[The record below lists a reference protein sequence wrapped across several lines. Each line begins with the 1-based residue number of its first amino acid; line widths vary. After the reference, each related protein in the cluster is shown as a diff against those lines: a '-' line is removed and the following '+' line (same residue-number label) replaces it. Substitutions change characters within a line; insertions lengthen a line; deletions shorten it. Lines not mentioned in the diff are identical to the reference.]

1 MIKREC
7 ITCKHIGVS
16 FFRYPCKECY
26 EYKFWEPKEEKEETH
41 QKGIVCGS
49 SEYSRLK
56 GLEAIKGIEDGLSG
70 DTVYKPS
77 HYAKES
83 GGEPK
88 EEKECKDCRHRGI
101 GCECSEPCKNHDRWQ
116 PKDEKEKI
124 SMGDICR
131 IYTSEKEMHEAVEY
145 FKKKGHI
152 MVDAIVDALSELT
165 FENNPGAAASD
176 CVKEF
181 DTVHKPSH
189 YAKGRRFEPK
199 DVIADWELGFN
210 LGNAVKYISRCGRKG
225 DPIEDLQKAKEFI
238 DFEIGEYKKSR
249 DKKEFENFVKTH
261 KDEIKE
267 ALKKMEDDLK

>member
-1 MIKREC
+1 LSEEEERNCLNCKYLEVEEHKDPCRLCNHYAFWKPNEEEKIC
-7 ITCKHIGVS
+7 VTCKHEEVS

-26 EYKFWEPKEEKEETH
+26 EREFW
-41 QKGIVCGS
+41 
-49 SEYSRLK
+49 
-56 GLEAIKGIEDGLSG
+56 
-70 DTVYKPS
+70 
-77 HYAKES
+77 
-83 GGEPK
+83 EPK

-101 GCECSEPCKNHDRWQ
+101 GCECSEPCKNHDRWE
-116 PKDEKEKI
+116 PKEEKEKI
-124 SMGDICR
+124 SMADICAKFVL
-131 IYTSEKEMHEAVEY
+131 EKQMHGAAKY
-145 FKKKGHI
+145 IDKKRHD
-152 MVDAIVDALSELT
+152 MVDAITDAMMEIT

-210 LGNAVKYISRCGRKG
+210 LGNALKYISRCGRKG

-238 DFEIGEYKKSR
+238 DFEISEYRKSR
-249 DKKEFENFVKTH
+249 DKKDFENFVKTH

-267 ALKKMEDDLK
+267 ALEKMEDDLK